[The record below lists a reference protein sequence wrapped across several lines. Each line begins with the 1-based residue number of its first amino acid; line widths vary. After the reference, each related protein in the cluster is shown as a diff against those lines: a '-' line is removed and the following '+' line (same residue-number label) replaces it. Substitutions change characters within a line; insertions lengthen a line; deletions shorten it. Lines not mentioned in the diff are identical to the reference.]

1 MSLDQIRREGL
12 KALERH
18 LGPDGLIRFLQQFET
33 GWGDYTKERHKWLK
47 ETSVDTLAEK
57 IVKQRGL
64 SRREIRPL
72 ITNIRLLDI
81 TIV

>member
-1 MSLDQIRREGL
+1 MNIEAMSRDQIMKEGL

-47 ETSVDTLAEK
+47 EISVDTLAEE
-57 IVKQRGL
+57 IVKQRG
-64 SRREIRPL
+64 RGK
-72 ITNIRLLDI
+72 
-81 TIV
+81 

>member
-1 MSLDQIRREGL
+1 MNTEKMSLDQIRREGL

-47 ETSVDTLAEK
+47 ETRVDTLAEE
-57 IVKQRGL
+57 IVKQRGH
-64 SRREIRPL
+64 I
-72 ITNIRLLDI
+72 DG
-81 TIV
+81 